1 MTLPKNFRKSSGCS
15 RSASVELRKM
25 TPCLATMSLTF
36 EYAASLSNCAST
48 PARNLRSCSG
58 MPSRSNVR
66 LMSSGTSS
74 HVRLGFWPCAR

>member
-1 MTLPKNFRKSSGCS
+1 M
-15 RSASVELRKM
+15 
-25 TPCLATMSLTF
+25 F

-58 MPSRSNVR
+58 MPRRSNVR

-74 HVRLGFWPCAR
+74 QVRFGFWPCER